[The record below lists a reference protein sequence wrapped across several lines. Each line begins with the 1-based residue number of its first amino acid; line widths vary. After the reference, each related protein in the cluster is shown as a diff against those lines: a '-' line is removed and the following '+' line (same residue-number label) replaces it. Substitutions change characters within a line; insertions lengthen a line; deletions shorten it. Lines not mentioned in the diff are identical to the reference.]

1 MMPLD
6 LTPEE
11 KQVLRDVLDGYL
23 SDLSMEIAD
32 TDQLDYRN
40 LLRSRKEVI
49 VKTLKALQETE
60 AAPTAGG

>member
-1 MMPLD
+1 MPLD

-32 TDQLDYRN
+32 TDRLDYRN

-60 AAPTAGG
+60 AAPTPGG